1 MLSNS
6 VTVNKQLQMK
16 SGTFLLFVPK
26 CRLNRN
32 EVAFIE
38 TEAAQEH
45 SRFMSLLIVGI
56 TQTADLLALC
66 ELRGL
71 ALVLRF
77 LIEALWYRYLFL
89 HQSVFRSFQSEKT
102 WKEFLAF
109 YFLCFF

>member
-1 MLSNS
+1 MDELA
-6 VTVNKQLQMK
+6 
-16 SGTFLLFVPK
+16 FLK
-26 CRLNRN
+26 
-32 EVAFIE
+32 
-38 TEAAQEH
+38 TEAAQER

-71 ALVLRF
+71 ALVSRF

-109 YFLCFF
+109 LFFQFFLALLV